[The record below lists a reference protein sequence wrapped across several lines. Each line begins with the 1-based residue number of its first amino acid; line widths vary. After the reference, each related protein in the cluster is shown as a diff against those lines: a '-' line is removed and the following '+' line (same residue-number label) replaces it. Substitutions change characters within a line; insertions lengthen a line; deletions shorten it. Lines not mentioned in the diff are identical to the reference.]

1 MMFVLKFII
10 QRFAVLQGIFF
21 GKDGFENGKLFAI

>member
-1 MMFVLKFII
+1 MPVLKLII
-10 QRFAVLQGIFF
+10 RRFAVLQGIFF